1 LKEKKMKMAKVL
13 ITEIFILFGLVSI
26 VNARENESAMST
38 TLTIKGVASSVF
50 LLLSVDE
57 IDTYF

>member
-1 LKEKKMKMAKVL
+1 MKMAKVL

-50 LLLSVDE
+50 LLLSGDE
-57 IDTYF
+57 IDTCF